1 MRHDRFFFV
10 FRIVLAAAVLAVLV
24 YLPASLS
31 AAGPTELSQEAAS
44 GPLAD
49 GASVQKLAGDFSF
62 TEGPAADA
70 AGNVYFTDQPNNRIM
85 KWSVDGQLSVFLQPA
100 GRANGLYFDR
110 DGRLLACADEK
121 DELWSIGLDKDVR
134 VLLKQ
139 YDGKIFNGPNDLWV
153 RPDGGLYFTDPFY
166 KRPYWDHQTKP
177 QDVEGVYYLTPD
189 RKILTR
195 VVSDLVQPNGI
206 VGTADG
212 KTLFVADI
220 GAGKTYRYAIQ
231 ADGSLTDRQLFCNLG
246 SDGMTIDN
254 EGNLYL
260 TGQGVT
266 IFNRQGDQIGHIP
279 IDERWTA
286 NVCFGGA
293 DRHTLFITA
302 SRGLYAVRMRTSG
315 VR

>member
-302 SRGLYAVRMRTSG
+302 SKGLYAVRMRTSG